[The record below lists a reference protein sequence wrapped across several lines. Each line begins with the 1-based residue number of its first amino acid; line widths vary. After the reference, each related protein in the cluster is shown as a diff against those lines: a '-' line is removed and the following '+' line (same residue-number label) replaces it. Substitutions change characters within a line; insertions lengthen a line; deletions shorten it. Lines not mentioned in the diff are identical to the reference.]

1 MTGLGEGAP
10 ARHRTGNVMPEEVDG
25 HIEETPLEARGGVNV
40 GWQTRILV
48 ISTVGAACALI
59 AYFFF
64 YANPG

>member
-1 MTGLGEGAP
+1 
-10 ARHRTGNVMPEEVDG
+10 MPEEVDG

-40 GWQTRILV
+40 GWQTRTLV